1 MKVEGLATED
11 RLSIFFLYTGN
22 SLSWHFE
29 NLCYKISLQ
38 FCWTTQRMIECTG
51 IMIEI
56 AIEHL
61 SGRQEYHQFDIP
73 WYNEI
78 VFDALFFFWFILFK
92 LFGNVIS
99 IFPFWHQLHKRHHNY
114 KSLVTSFKKYKH
126 FYTLILD
133 SFFVID
139 ELWQTIN
146 SSIFFFSEEGFFI
159 LLSWCI
165 HFLAFHKYR

>member
-1 MKVEGLATED
+1 MKVEGHATED

-56 AIEHL
+56 AIERL

-114 KSLVTSFKKYKH
+114 KSLVTSFEKYKH
-126 FYTLILD
+126 FYTFNFR
-133 SFFVID
+133 FFLCNWWFVTD
-139 ELWQTIN
+139 YQ
-146 SSIFFFSEEGFFI
+146 
-159 LLSWCI
+159 
-165 HFLAFHKYR
+165 